1 MSHVVATK
9 CKQEGKDGKRGK
21 KNGGSTHKT
30 AQEAALN
37 NDRNFGYAQLRR
49 VILLRAEEGD
59 GHSNIVISKAIV
71 TIELWTAQVFEVTE
85 TLVPSS
91 PTLLSPTDIPPAVAT
106 PLSSTVLQPT
116 RPPTGRVPT
125 TLVPTLTKRLRVRVN
140 QAVPSSALN
149 SSATSQTQ
157 DAVAKGLA
165 ELAPIIQP
173 SIIAA
178 PIFVGI
184 CIAGI
189 LMAWASAAYLARH
202 PREMWHKSLEAA
214 GVTVDDGFGD
224 SLSEGSLPRPISYFP
239 KHDKRLYPSQVARL
253 PVPSNTMVRP
263 AGALTPWEKRK
274 SRNSVLVAAVSRKGF
289 FIANEVPSIPTP
301 TQDSRGWKETPVPP
315 PYHRERGQTEVLPYS
330 EEVPLRDFPQQPEQ
344 KRVNFQ
350 QLPPTRLQRSY
361 SNPREPIRR
370 LATLPPPIPNPQPVS
385 QARIP
390 ARTPARAA
398 TVGPTSAGSSN
409 RTVNRPPLI
418 PVRTHA
424 FNPNN
429 TAVFGLTDKQA
440 RHNGHMQ
447 TLVRTQS
454 RAATGRRRDSWGSDQ
469 RLI

>member
-1 MSHVVATK
+1 MDSRSLSSCFWLCMLVCA
-9 CKQEGKDGKRGK
+9 
-21 KNGGSTHKT
+21 
-30 AQEAALN
+30 
-37 NDRNFGYAQLRR
+37 
-49 VILLRAEEGD
+49 
-59 GHSNIVISKAIV
+59 
-71 TIELWTAQVFEVTE
+71 WTGIGVQAQVFEVTE
-85 TLVPSS
+85 TLLPSP
-91 PTLLSPTDIPPAVAT
+91 PTLLSPTAIPPAVAT

-125 TLVPTLTKRLRVRVN
+125 TPVPTLTRPLRVTVN
-140 QAVPSSALN
+140 QAAPSSALR
-149 SSATSQTQ
+149 SSATAQPQ

-184 CIAGI
+184 CIVGLI
-189 LMAWASAAYLARH
+189 MAWASAAYLARH

-214 GVTVDDGFGD
+214 GVMVDDGFND

-239 KHDKRLYPSQVARL
+239 KHDKALLPSQVARL
-253 PVPSNTMVRP
+253 PVPTNTMVRP

-289 FIANEVPSIPTP
+289 FIANEVPSISAP
-301 TQDSRGWKETPVPP
+301 TQDRRGWEETPVPP
-315 PYHRERGQTEVLPYS
+315 PYHRERGQSDVSPYS

-344 KRVNFQ
+344 TRPEQRKVNFQ

-361 SNPREPIRR
+361 SSPREPIPR
-370 LATLPPPIPNPQPVS
+370 LATLPPPVSNAQPVS
-385 QARIP
+385 PPRIP
-390 ARTPARAA
+390 ARAPARAA
-398 TVGPTSAGSSN
+398 TIGPTSAGRSN
-409 RTVNRPPLI
+409 RTLNRPPQI
-418 PVRTHA
+418 PTRTHA

-429 TAVFGLTDKQA
+429 TAVFGLTNEQA
-440 RHNGHMQ
+440 RQNVHMQ